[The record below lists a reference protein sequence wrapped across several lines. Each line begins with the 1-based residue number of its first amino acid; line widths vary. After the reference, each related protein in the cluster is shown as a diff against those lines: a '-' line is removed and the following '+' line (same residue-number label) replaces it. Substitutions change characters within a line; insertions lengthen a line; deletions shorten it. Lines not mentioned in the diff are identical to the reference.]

1 MQLSVIIVNYN
12 VKYFLEQCLYSV
24 INAIKNVE
32 AEIIV
37 IDNDSADGSKQF
49 FSNKFASVHFIWNWK
64 NVGFSKANNIAL
76 QQAKGQYILFLNPDT
91 LVPQD
96 CFEKCLAFF
105 QTQKDTGA
113 LGVRMIDGKGKFL
126 KESKRGHP
134 GLLTSFFKLSG
145 LAALFPRSKTF
156 ARYYAGDLQENKNH
170 DVDVLAG
177 AFMLVEKKVLDITGG
192 FDGQFFMY
200 GEDIELSYQIQKA
213 GYKNYYFS
221 ETTIIHFKGE
231 STNKDSLAYVEIF
244 YGAMNLFV
252 NKHYSGAKLVLYSI
266 FIQIAIW
273 LKVVVIFFKKLFF
286 SIVKKEEI
294 IPPDISRTLI
304 VAAEEDY
311 QSSIEALKN
320 SITKLQIIGRVDTT
334 QLSANDSLGSLKN
347 LAELIKKYKIGN
359 IIFCINELSVKE
371 IIDIIQKIN
380 PPVSYQFYAAGSFSI
395 VGSSNKNE
403 GVDFI
408 APNKNIPAK

>member
-24 INAIKNVE
+24 LKAIKNMEE

-37 IDNDSADGSKQF
+37 IDNDSSDGSKQF
-49 FSNKFASVHFIWNWK
+49 FNNKFAGVRFIWQGK
-64 NVGFSKANNIAL
+64 NLGFSKANTIAL

-91 LVPQD
+91 LVPED

-105 QTQKDTGA
+105 KTQQDIGA
-113 LGVRMIDGKGKFL
+113 VGIRMIDGTGKFL

-134 GLLTSFFKLSG
+134 SLLTSFFRLSG
-145 LAALFPRSKTF
+145 LAILFPHSKTF
-156 ARYYAGDLQENKNH
+156 ARYYAGHLQENKNH
-170 DVDVLAG
+170 SVDVLAG
-177 AFMLVEKKVLDITGG
+177 AFMLVEKNLLDKTGG

-200 GEDIELSYQIQKA
+200 GEDIDLSYRIQKA

-231 STNKDSLAYVEIF
+231 STNKDSLEHVEIF
-244 YGAMNLFV
+244 YGAMSLFV
-252 NKHYSGAKLVLYSI
+252 HKHYSGAKAVLYGI

-286 SIVKKEEI
+286 SLVKKEEI
-294 IPPDISRTLI
+294 ILPDITRTLI
-304 VAAEEDY
+304 VACEEDY
-311 QSSIEALKN
+311 QSAIDALKN
-320 SITKLQIIGRVDTT
+320 NITKLEIIGRVDTAQVST
-334 QLSANDSLGSLKN
+334 NDSLGNLKN
-347 LAELIKKYKIGN
+347 LNELIKKYTIEN
-359 IIFCINELSVKE
+359 VIFCINELSVKE

-380 PPVSYQFYAAGSFSI
+380 PTVSYQFHVAGSSSF
-395 VGSSNKNE
+395 VGSSNKNV
-403 GVDFI
+403 GGDFI
-408 APNKNIPAK
+408 DSGI